1 MKKTVILTMTAAT
14 MLTTSVGFAAPLNDY
29 SAGKTSID
37 MTWRQSSLDA
47 NSQSTND
54 ALSKKGNMEFGITT
68 GLGGNFAFQYTN
80 ANNKSKDTSL
90 PDGAGGTYRETALEN
105 TGIQRA
111 LQA

>member
-54 ALSKKGNMEFGITT
+54 ALSKKGNMEF
-68 GLGGNFAFQYTN
+68 
-80 ANNKSKDTSL
+80 
-90 PDGAGGTYRETALEN
+90 
-105 TGIQRA
+105 
-111 LQA
+111 